1 MDDALPQ
8 LPSATFDD
16 EDFVKVVDA
25 FRDLSI
31 VNCSMTAQPATFRNE
46 FMKAEHI
53 NPFLTSAVEVFSTML
68 NCDLKRGTPALNA
81 AFQPA
86 HDVSGVI
93 GLSGKASGTVVV
105 SVDCEVAMCVT
116 EKMLG
121 DRPDTLNADVM
132 DAIGEITNMI
142 AGRAKT
148 GLAHLEMS
156 LALPTVIT
164 GKNHVIRFGSLAQ
177 TISIP
182 YSCAWGE
189 LTVEVG
195 LIEED
200 EAAAA
205 KRTKMAS
212 V

>member
-1 MDDALPQ
+1 
-8 LPSATFDD
+8 
-16 EDFVKVVDA
+16 
-25 FRDLSI
+25 
-31 VNCSMTAQPATFRNE
+31 
-46 FMKAEHI
+46 MKAEHI

-68 NCDLKRGTPALNA
+68 NCELKRGAPKLNA

-86 HDVSGVI
+86 HEVSGII

-105 SVDCEVAMCVT
+105 SVDREVAIRAT
-116 EKMLG
+116 EGMLG
-121 DRPDTLNADVM
+121 ERPDSLNGDVM
-132 DAIGEITNMI
+132 DAVGEITNMI

-164 GKNHVIRFGSLAQ
+164 GNNHVIRFGSLAQ

-182 YSCAWGE
+182 YSCEWGN

-195 LIEED
+195 LIEE

-205 KRTKMAS
+205 AKKPMMAS